1 MSKSVEPKIDL
12 VLEAIQDEVNRLRA
26 ESDLSAAD
34 RSAMS
39 ELASDLC
46 AGEDDFEVARLE
58 WLLLFLSGDVDWRKK
73 FKEIF
78 GRDPVE
84 KPVSL
89 SRSKFPKS
97 KFRTVG
103 EMP

>member
-1 MSKSVEPKIDL
+1 VSKPVEPKVDL
-12 VLEAIQDEVNRLRA
+12 VLEAIRDEVNRLRA
-26 ESDLSAAD
+26 GSDLSAVE

-39 ELASDLC
+39 ELAAALC

-58 WLLLFLSGDVDWRKK
+58 WLLLFLSGDVDWRKQ
-73 FKEIF
+73 FKKTF
-78 GRDPVE
+78 GREPVK

-89 SRSKFPKS
+89 KRSDFPKPR
-97 KFRTVG
+97 FRTLR